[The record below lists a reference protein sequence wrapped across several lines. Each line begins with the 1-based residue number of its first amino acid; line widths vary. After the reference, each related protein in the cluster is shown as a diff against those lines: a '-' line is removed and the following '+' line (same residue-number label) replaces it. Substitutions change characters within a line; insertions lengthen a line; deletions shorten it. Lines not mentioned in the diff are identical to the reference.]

1 MKDRIEIK
9 NLKFEAVIG
18 VHDWERESQQPLE
31 TDITVYTDLSRP
43 CWSDNLEDTLD
54 YGALSREILEN
65 AESSSFFLLERLA
78 GEIADICL
86 AYEGVEG
93 VTVALRKP
101 KAVAEA
107 ESAGV
112 IIHREAR

>member
-18 VHDWERESQQPLE
+18 VHDWERESPQPLE
-31 TDITVYTDLSRP
+31 TDITLYTDLSRP
-43 CWSDNLEDTLD
+43 CGSDNLDDTLD
-54 YGALSREILEN
+54 YGTVSRKILEK
-65 AESSSFFLLERLA
+65 AASSSFFLLERLA
-78 GEIADICL
+78 REFADICL
-86 AYEGVEG
+86 AYEGVDS
-93 VTVALRKP
+93 VTIALRKP